1 MTPAPRRQ
9 AIRFGGDGNDR
20 NYLGSGWSGDE
31 PGYRW
36 MVGERSELWLEHPGP
51 GTAYVLDLLIEP
63 FTHRPELPYQRLV
76 LRIRGREVL
85 RAALDQGGSFGCI
98 IPPEALAG
106 EGPVRLELEHP
117 DARAPASFGGHG
129 DDRALAL
136 SVRRLHLA
144 AVGGTAAGTVQGR
157 GGLPPAGVVARA
169 GIPASELVTR
179 FESLGDNCE
188 FGLVQRRCGAEVL
201 SLLRFAYISMPMLLR
216 ALDER
221 FAPIGDPAGLRVA
234 LDGGGDGGAG
244 KPREYIVHDAS
255 YDLTYH
261 TWQLEHETEAATLAS
276 KQPARQRFLARKLLG
291 DLEDGEKIFVLRR
304 NPPPRLAEALAVYAA
319 INRIARN
326 RLLFIDL
333 PHDRRPAGTVEE
345 IIPGLYRG
353 TIDRLAPDENAHDMS
368 LDCWV
373 EILVNTWRMAQSA
386 PPDPAGA

>member
-1 MTPAPRRQ
+1 MTSARRMQ
-9 AIRFGGDGNDR
+9 AIRFGGEGNDR

-51 GTAYVLDLLIEP
+51 GAAHVLDLLIDP
-63 FTHRPELPYQRLV
+63 FTHPPQLPYQRLV
-76 LRIRGREVL
+76 LRVRGREVL
-85 RAALDQGGSFGCI
+85 RAALDEGGSFGCI
-98 IPPEALAG
+98 VPPEALAG

-117 DARAPASFGGHG
+117 DARAPASLGPHG
-129 DDRALAL
+129 DDRPLAFFA
-136 SVRRLHLA
+136 RQLHLA
-144 AVGGTAAGTVQGR
+144 AVSGTVAGTVRGR
-157 GGLPPAGVVARA
+157 GGLRLSDVAAQA
-169 GIPASELVTR
+169 GITASELATR

-201 SLLRFAYISMPMLLR
+201 SLLRFAYIAMPLLLR
-216 ALDER
+216 GLEER
-221 FAPIGDPAGLRVA
+221 FAPIGDPAGLRVE
-234 LDGGGDGGAG
+234 LDGADGAG

-255 YDLTYH
+255 YGLTYH
-261 TWQLEHETEAATLAS
+261 TWQLEHETDAATLAS

-333 PHDRRPAGTVEE
+333 ASNQRPAGTVEE

-368 LDCWV
+368 LECWV
-373 EILVNTWRMAQSA
+373 EILVNTWRLAQSA
-386 PPDPAGA
+386 APDAADA